1 MSLNTSNIIHIVAEV
16 VTLLAITVY
25 FMQQNRKMMDL
36 IDSLTDKVEDQEE
49 KIEKHDKVIADILK
63 TMNKANSSGSAS
75 SSRPNSNLPIFTTT
89 ATAVSTLPSTTFLFD
104 PKPSI
109 NLCFD
114 NDCGEEEEEEE
125 QDHEHEH
132 DHEHDHEEEEAEQKH
147 EVSKVEELD
156 ELIGLEFNDIHVDE
170 EEKIQK
176 VEEIIEIPIEDVK
189 DTTNHTKK
197 KRKKKKKTPSIAEI
211 DKELEDELNDLYKEE
226 IMNSH

>member
-1 MSLNTSNIIHIVAEV
+1 VAEV

-63 TMNKANSSGSAS
+63 TMNKANQSS
-75 SSRPNSNLPIFTTT
+75 SSRPNTNSNLPIFTTT
-89 ATAVSTLPSTTFLFD
+89 ATVSTLPSTTFIFD

-114 NDCGEEEEEEE
+114 NDCGDEEEEEE

-132 DHEHDHEEEEAEQKH
+132 DHDHEEEEAEQKY

-170 EEKIQK
+170 

-189 DTTNHTKK
+189 DTHTKK